1 MHSKQNTLSLPDG
14 TQATLIL
21 AEPLTPQRIAVLEDA
36 LPAFLRAMREQA
48 QSTGDAGATE
58 YDSWRNAGALE
69 YDSWRNALG

>member
-1 MHSKQNTLSLPDG
+1 MHSTPNTLSLPDG

-21 AEPLTPQRIAVLEDA
+21 AEPVTPQRIAILEDA

-48 QSTGDAGATE
+48 QFTNAAGAIE

-69 YDSWRNALG
+69 YDSWRNAF